1 MTARIFLLGLAFFAA
16 LPAQQTVSG
25 GYIGSGT
32 CRLCHPDTAQG
43 FNRNPHF
50 RLPALTPEAPGG
62 TACEDCHGPGREHFE
77 GKGDKTKIVRFPLQA
92 AADVID
98 RCLRCHAKDIGKME
112 FRRSSHATAEIGC
125 VSCHKIHQAPEIGP
139 LLHAAERD
147 TCYGCHAAIRARFD
161 LPFKHRV
168 NEGAMRCSD
177 CHNPHGAPQATWG
190 GSPSTAMVRHAFG
203 NDTVCT
209 GCHADKRGP
218 FVYEHEPVRVEGCA
232 SCHNPHGS
240 TNARLLN
247 RPAVFTMCLEC
258 HNNVIG
264 FGPREAGIPA
274 PGASFHNLRE
284 PRFQNCVTCHAR
296 IHGSNADALFRR

>member
-1 MTARIFLLGLAFFAA
+1 MPGQQQPAA
-16 LPAQQTVSG
+16 DG
-25 GYIGSGT
+25 HIGSAA
-32 CRLCHPDTAQG
+32 CQLCHPDVAQG

-50 RLPALTPEAPGG
+50 QLPPLTAEVDGG
-62 TACEDCHGPGREHFE
+62 TACEDCHGPGRAHLE
-77 GKGDKTKIVRFPLQA
+77 GQGDKTKIVRFPA
-92 AADVID
+92 AAAAETMEL
-98 RCLRCHAKDIGKME
+98 CLRCHAKDAGKTAWH
-112 FRRSSHATAEIGC
+112 RSSHAAADVGC

-139 LLHAAERD
+139 LLQSVERD
-147 TCYGCHAAIRARFD
+147 TCYACHAAVRARFN

-177 CHNPHGAPQATWG
+177 CHNPHGAPPATWG
-190 GSPSTAMVRHAFG
+190 GAPSTAMARHAFG
-203 NDTVCT
+203 NDIVCT

-218 FVYEHEPVRVEGCA
+218 FVFEHEPVRVEGCA
-232 SCHNPHGS
+232 SCHNAHGS

-258 HNNVIG
+258 HNDVIG

-274 PGASFHNLRE
+274 PGAYFHNLRE

-296 IHGSNADALFRR
+296 IHGSNADAFFRR